1 MSSRTKTWFYGALF
15 AAAFIGGEFLQAWL
29 L

>member
-1 MSSRTKTWFYGALF
+1 MSPRLKPWLYGALF